1 MTGAESAV
9 GHSEVEGR
17 QQELAEKR
25 RRIHK
30 LLEEQGLDAI
40 LISRHENIA
49 WATAGLVDLRV
60 PLLRETGVGSLLIT
74 KQGGSYYLTTNNE
87 APRLAEEEFV
97 GLDYEPLVQPWYA
110 NDLQASIGKI
120 VGNGKVVADV
130 PTATTASISLQSLR
144 FELTR
149 SEVLRYRW
157 LGQHTA
163 DAATI
168 LLRALRPGMRETTI
182 QAMLAE
188 SLLSRAILPSVYLTA
203 VDDRIRRYRHA
214 VPRRGVLER
223 FGMLNF
229 CARRWGL
236 SVSMTRFVHFGSMPT
251 ELEDGFSAVA
261 QVNARLLEATREGI
275 TSDELFN
282 VAERAYSA
290 VGYAGEEKQH
300 HQGGATGYLE
310 REWVAR
316 PGGSERVAALQA
328 FAWNPNLP
336 GAKVEDTFL
345 LLDGSLETL
354 TRTPELPVISTRLQG
369 VDYRSAGVLRAE

>member
-9 GHSEVEGR
+9 GHLEVEGR
-17 QQELAEKR
+17 QQELTEKR
-25 RRIHK
+25 GRIHR

-40 LISRHENIA
+40 VISRLENIA
-49 WATAGLVDLRV
+49 WATAGLVDVRV
-60 PLLRETGVGSLLIT
+60 PLLRETGVGSLLTT
-74 KQGGSYYLTTNNE
+74 KQGEAYYLTTNNE
-87 APRLAEEEFV
+87 APRLAEEEFA
-97 GLDYEPLVQPWYA
+97 GLNYEPLVQPWYA
-110 NDLQASIGKI
+110 NDVQASIRKI
-120 VGNGKVVADV
+120 VGDGKVVGDA
-130 PTATTASISLQSLR
+130 PTETMASISLQPLR
-144 FELTR
+144 FELTA

-168 LLRALRPGMRETTI
+168 LLRALQPGMRETTM
-182 QAMLAE
+182 QGMLAE
-188 SLLSRAILPSVYLTA
+188 SLLSRDILPSVFLTA

-214 VPRRGVLER
+214 VPRSGVLER

-236 SVSMTRFVHFGSMPT
+236 SVSMTRFVHFGLMPT
-251 ELEDGFSAVA
+251 VLKDGFLAVA
-261 QVNARLLEATREGI
+261 QVNARLLAATQQGI
-275 TSDELFN
+275 NSDELFT
-282 VAERAYSA
+282 VAEEAYSA

-310 REWVAR
+310 REWIAR
-316 PGGSERVAALQA
+316 PGGSERVATQQA

-345 LLDGSLETL
+345 LRDGSLETL

-369 VDYRSAGVLRAE
+369 GDYQSAGVLIG

>member
-1 MTGAESAV
+1 MTGAESVV

-17 QQELAEKR
+17 QQEFAEKR
-25 RRIHK
+25 GRIHK

-40 LISRHENIA
+40 VISRHENIA
-49 WATAGLVDLRV
+49 WATAGLVDVRV
-60 PLLRETGVGSLLIT
+60 PLLRETGVGSLLMT
-74 KQGGSYYLTTNNE
+74 KQGGTYYLTTNNE
-87 APRLAEEEFV
+87 APRLAEEEFA
-97 GLDYEPLVQPWYA
+97 GLGYEPLVQPWYA
-110 NDLQASIGKI
+110 NDVQASIRKI

-130 PTATTASISLQSLR
+130 PTGTTASTSLQPLR
-144 FELTR
+144 FELTA
-149 SEVLRYRW
+149 SEVLRYHW

-163 DAATI
+163 DTATI
-168 LLRALRPGMRETTI
+168 LLRALRPGMRETTM
-182 QAMLAE
+182 QGMLAE
-188 SLLSRAILPSVYLTA
+188 SLLSRGILPSVFLTA

-236 SVSMTRFVHFGSMPT
+236 SVSMTRFVHFGSMPI
-251 ELEDGFSAVA
+251 ELEDKFLAVA
-261 QVNARLLEATREGI
+261 QVNARLLGATREGVS
-275 TSDELFN
+275 SDELFM
-282 VAERAYSA
+282 VAKKAYAA

-316 PGGSERVAALQA
+316 PGGSERVAAQQA

-345 LLDGSLETL
+345 LQDGSLETL
-354 TRTPELPVISTRLQG
+354 TRTPDLPVISTRLQG
-369 VDYRSAGVLRAE
+369 VDYQSAGVLIG

>member
-17 QQELAEKR
+17 QQELTEKR
-25 RRIHK
+25 GRIHK

-40 LISRHENIA
+40 VISRLENIA
-49 WATAGLVDLRV
+49 WATAGLADVRV

-74 KQGGSYYLTTNNE
+74 KQGEAYYLTTNNE

-97 GLDYEPLVQPWYA
+97 GLNYEPLVQPWYA
-110 NDLQASIGKI
+110 NDIQASIRKI
-120 VGNGKVVADV
+120 VGDGKVVGDS
-130 PTATTASISLQSLR
+130 PTGTTASISLQPLR
-144 FELTR
+144 FELTA

-168 LLRALRPGMRETTI
+168 LLRALQPGMRETTM
-182 QAMLAE
+182 QGMLAE
-188 SLLSRAILPSVYLTA
+188 SLLSRGILPSVFLTA

-214 VPRRGVLER
+214 VPRSGVLER

-236 SVSMTRFVHFGSMPT
+236 SVSMTRFVHFGLMPT

-261 QVNARLLEATREGI
+261 QVNARLLAATQQGI
-275 TSDELFN
+275 NSDELFT
-282 VAERAYSA
+282 VAEKAYSA

-316 PGGSERVAALQA
+316 PGGSERVAAQQA

-345 LLDGSLETL
+345 LRDGSLETL
-354 TRTPELPVISTRLQG
+354 TRTPELPVVSTSLQG
-369 VDYRSAGVLRAE
+369 VAYQSAGVLIG

>member
-1 MTGAESAV
+1 MIGAESV
-9 GHSEVEGR
+9 ISSSKIEDRRV
-17 QQELAEKR
+17 ELAEKR
-25 RRIHK
+25 RRIHG
-30 LLEEQGLDAI
+30 LLEERELDAI
-40 LISRHENIA
+40 VISRHENIA

-74 KQGGSYYLTTNNE
+74 KQGGAYYLTTNNE
-87 APRLAEEEFV
+87 APRLAEEEFA
-97 GLDYEPLVQPWYA
+97 GLSYEPLVQPWYS

-120 VGNGKVVADV
+120 VGNGKVAGDV
-130 PTATTASISLQSLR
+130 PVGTIVSISLQPLR
-144 FELTR
+144 FELTA

-168 LLRALRPGMRETTI
+168 LLRALRPGMHETTM
-182 QAMLAE
+182 QGMLAE
-188 SLLSRAILPSVYLTA
+188 SLLSKGILPSVFLTA
-203 VDDRIRRYRHA
+203 VDERIRRYRHA

-236 SVSMTRFVHFGSMPT
+236 SVSMTRYVHFGAMPT
-251 ELEDGFSAVA
+251 ELEDKFSAVA
-261 QVNARLLEATREGI
+261 QVNARLLAATREGA
-275 TSDELFN
+275 TSDELFT
-282 VAERAYSA
+282 VAENAYSA

-316 PGGSERVAALQA
+316 PGGSEHVAVRQA

-336 GAKVEDTFL
+336 GAKVEDTYVL
-345 LLDGSLETL
+345 WDGLMETL
-354 TRTPELPVISTRLQG
+354 TKTPELPVVSTRWQG
-369 VDYRSAGVLRAE
+369 VDCQSAGVLMA

>member
-1 MTGAESAV
+1 MTGAESTV
-9 GHSEVEGR
+9 GNSEVEGR

-25 RRIHK
+25 GRIHN

-40 LISRHENIA
+40 VISRHENIA
-49 WATAGLVDLRV
+49 WATAGLVDMRV

-74 KQGGSYYLTTNNE
+74 KQGEAYYLTTNNE
-87 APRLAEEEFV
+87 APRLAEEEFA
-97 GLDYEPLVQPWYA
+97 GLNYEPLVQPWYA
-110 NDLQASIGKI
+110 NDVQASIRKI
-120 VGNGKVVADV
+120 VGDGKVVADV
-130 PTATTASISLQSLR
+130 PTGTTASISLQALR
-144 FELTR
+144 FELTA

-163 DAATI
+163 EAATI
-168 LLRALRPGMRETTI
+168 LLRALRPGMRETTM
-182 QAMLAE
+182 QGMLAE
-188 SLLSRAILPSVYLTA
+188 SLLSRGILPSVFLTA
-203 VDDRIRRYRHA
+203 VDDRIHRYRHA

-236 SVSMTRFVHFGSMPT
+236 SVSMTRFVHFGLMPT
-251 ELEDGFSAVA
+251 ELADGFSAVA
-261 QVNARLLEATREGI
+261 QVNARLLAATQQSI
-275 TSDELFN
+275 NSDELFT
-282 VAERAYSA
+282 VAKEAYSA

-316 PGGSERVAALQA
+316 PGGSERVAAQQA

-345 LLDGSLETL
+345 LRDGSLETL
-354 TRTPELPVISTRLQG
+354 TRTPELPVISTRFEG
-369 VDYRSAGVLRAE
+369 ADYRSAGVLIG